1 MSVDADLKERRRQA
15 RETAKIHAAE
25 LLKLLQARPDQATA
39 ARALYETEQLKRAID
54 SFHMEAIRFRMF
66 GIDRFLHSPASHSS
80 DSELQ
85 TLRQLKTALEDA
97 GFQTR

>member
-39 ARALYETEQLKRAID
+39 ARA
-54 SFHMEAIRFRMF
+54 EATAEGPCRPFCYSR
-66 GIDRFLHSPASHSS
+66 S
-80 DSELQ
+80 D
-85 TLRQLKTALEDA
+85 
-97 GFQTR
+97 